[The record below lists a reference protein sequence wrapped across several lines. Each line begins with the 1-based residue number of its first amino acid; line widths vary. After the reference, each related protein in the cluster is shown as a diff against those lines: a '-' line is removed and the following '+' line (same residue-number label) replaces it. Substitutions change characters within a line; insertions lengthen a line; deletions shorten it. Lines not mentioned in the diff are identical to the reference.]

1 MSPRHEDPDAVPL
14 KPARWVSP
22 WNFDDVWEIE
32 EQRREPQ
39 EKPQPPNRDSASPE
53 KEEVRAIQPQL
64 KARQTPANTSTIAA
78 KSPSEPQIVTT
89 PVVASRM
96 KSFESFGGITEPAA
110 PPVTPTEAPATTTE
124 PSADFSRFQ
133 PPPVKPVHF
142 ETAPAPEPRRAEPS
156 QAKPTIPIEP
166 TTPIPPRRPAPVP
179 GGFGHENHASF
190 SWGTPIVLC
199 LGVLGLVLLTW
210 IYLTD
215 SPPEPDDDLQ
225 MSIPVDQAARIQA
238 PERMKVFLDA
248 VLRIENMEL
257 ALKPAWTWDTP
268 SLATYVRANGVAFDN
283 LRDLLEDFDW
293 HPHHAAWHAEDLG
306 EHPSWPHVR
315 ILLQAQAA
323 YLIRL
328 ANEEAALTTAIDL
341 AEMSRR
347 MQELWAWPS
356 YIQRSQE
363 MHMACVQTVAEILRQ
378 TRLSSQNLRR
388 YQEEFLLCEPS
399 DSVLQEALSAFYMHE
414 KKLLFGEKSGVP
426 LDTLPAGVTR
436 ERPARLFFKKQETLN
451 LFAEALRQL
460 RNEVVIAPYTSLDQ
474 PSLSTRNLR
483 RSRPIFFQPNGAG
496 ATYFHDHMQLYQ
508 ILPERHSL
516 ARARHSIVLS
526 LFAIRCYVADHQKLP
541 SSLADLSPKYL
552 RDVPMDPFSGE
563 PMQYDPL
570 KGLLFSAGTNF
581 IKEGGKVTQPPLL
594 DPTEPTVDLGIA
606 VATPVPVTK

>member
-1 MSPRHEDPDAVPL
+1 
-14 KPARWVSP
+14 
-22 WNFDDVWEIE
+22 
-32 EQRREPQ
+32 
-39 EKPQPPNRDSASPE
+39 
-53 KEEVRAIQPQL
+53 
-64 KARQTPANTSTIAA
+64 
-78 KSPSEPQIVTT
+78 
-89 PVVASRM
+89 
-96 KSFESFGGITEPAA
+96 
-110 PPVTPTEAPATTTE
+110 
-124 PSADFSRFQ
+124 
-133 PPPVKPVHF
+133 
-142 ETAPAPEPRRAEPS
+142 
-156 QAKPTIPIEP
+156 
-166 TTPIPPRRPAPVP
+166 
-179 GGFGHENHASF
+179 
-190 SWGTPIVLC
+190 
-199 LGVLGLVLLTW
+199 
-210 IYLTD
+210 
-215 SPPEPDDDLQ
+215 
-225 MSIPVDQAARIQA
+225 
-238 PERMKVFLDA
+238 
-248 VLRIENMEL
+248 
-257 ALKPAWTWDTP
+257 
-268 SLATYVRANGVAFDN
+268 VAFDN

-378 TRLSSQNLRR
+378 TRLSSQYLRR